1 MLDDASPM
9 GLLLGMFVIGGGLA
23 VLVVGAFKPDKRE
36 RERVLAEVLR
46 D

>member
-1 MLDDASPM
+1 
-9 GLLLGMFVIGGGLA
+9 VIGGGLA